1 MKKVAITG
9 IIGSGKSTAARIFKK
24 LGIPVFIA
32 DESAKDLM
40 QNDNNVINKL
50 VYYFGDIVYEN
61 GKLNKS
67 YISERIFNNSSD
79 LKFVNSLVHP
89 IVNYRFQSW
98 CNIQESSYIIY
109 ESALVFENESEDIF
123 DEIICIK
130 TPINIIHQRINIRE
144 DYNFEKINKIIE
156 NQMSQDEKCK
166 KSSYCILNDS
176 IENLNRNIH
185 DIHNKLDKSYC

>member
-9 IIGSGKSTAARIFKK
+9 IIGSGKSTAASLFKK
-24 LGIPVFIA
+24 LGIPVFVA

-50 VYYFGDIVYEN
+50 VHYFGDIAYIN
-61 GKLNKS
+61 GMLNKS

-89 IVNYRFQSW
+89 IVNDRFKSW

-130 TPINIIHQRINIRE
+130 TPINIIHQRISVRE

-156 NQMSQDEKCK
+156 NQISQDEKCE
-166 KSSYCILNDS
+166 KSSYCILNDN
-176 IENLNRNIH
+176 IENLNRYIH
-185 DIHNKLDKSYC
+185 DIHNKLA

>member
-1 MKKVAITG
+1 MY
-9 IIGSGKSTAARIFKK
+9 
-24 LGIPVFIA
+24 
-32 DESAKDLM
+32 D
-40 QNDNNVINKL
+40 
-50 VYYFGDIVYEN
+50 N

-89 IVNYRFQSW
+89 IVNDRFQSW
-98 CNIQESSYIIY
+98 CNVQESSYIIY

-130 TPINIIHQRINIRE
+130 TPINIIHQRINVRE

-156 NQMSQDEKCK
+156 NQISQDEKCK
-166 KSSYCILNDS
+166 KSSFCILNDS
-176 IENLNRNIH
+176 IDNLNRYIH
-185 DIHNKLDKSYC
+185 EIHNKLA

>member
-9 IIGSGKSTAARIFKK
+9 IIGSGKSTAASLFKK
-24 LGIPVFIA
+24 LGIPVFVA
-32 DESAKDLM
+32 DESAKNLM

-50 VYYFGDIVYEN
+50 VHYFGDIAYIN

-89 IVNYRFQSW
+89 IVNDRFKSW

-130 TPINIIHQRINIRE
+130 TPINIIHQRINVRE

-156 NQMSQDEKCK
+156 NQISQDEKCE
-166 KSSYCILNDS
+166 KSSYCILNDN
-176 IENLNRNIH
+176 IENLNRYIL
-185 DIHNKLDKSYC
+185 DIHNKLA

>member
-9 IIGSGKSTAARIFKK
+9 IIGSGKSTAARLFKK

-50 VYYFGDIVYEN
+50 VYYFGDTVYEN

-89 IVNYRFQSW
+89 IVNDRFQSW
-98 CNIQESSYIIY
+98 CNVQESSYIIY

-130 TPINIIHQRINIRE
+130 TPINIIHQRINVRK

-156 NQMSQDEKCK
+156 NQISQDEKCK
-166 KSSYCILNDS
+166 KSSFCILNDS
-176 IENLNRNIH
+176 IENLNRYIH
-185 DIHNKLDKSYC
+185 EIHNKLA